1 MLPGT
6 LELLPSPLPNGSFR
20 NDGASLR
27 YSTVTVTSSP
37 AFLKRCTCQCDK
49 RQLLYHHKATSTKI
63 EINPYTSR
71 LSPENSVS
79 VITFETLKALRALP
93 AVTKGWRCVPRYRT
107 PAPQLHT
114 CSHVSRGLRPGSL
127 HTLPTPS
134 RKLKSCEK
142 PAWSANGQISDA
154 GDTRQLVNW
163 TLQTENLSFEV

>member
-1 MLPGT
+1 MSSGNDLRSCQCRIVCINNVLRGT
-6 LELLPSPLPNGSFR
+6 LEIVPSPLPNGSFR

-37 AFLKRCTCQCDK
+37 AFLKRCTCQCDN
-49 RQLLYHHKATSTKI
+49 RQLLYHHKVTRTEI

-71 LSPENSVS
+71 LSPENSVFT
-79 VITFETLKALRALP
+79 ITSETLEVLRALP
-93 AVTKGWRCVPRYRT
+93 AVTKGWLHVPRYRT
-107 PAPQLHT
+107 LAPQLHT

-142 PAWSANGQISDA
+142 PAWCAN
-154 GDTRQLVNW
+154 
-163 TLQTENLSFEV
+163 